1 MYLRQSTA
9 SQEIKL
15 GPFLDSTDGVTPMT
29 ALTVANTD
37 IKLTFHGTTAEASK
51 NSGGAT
57 HIASGRYGATLDATD
72 TATLGN
78 LEIDVAVSGA
88 LPVHRTYTVLPANV
102 FDSLILG
109 TDTLD
114 VQVTGMGAGVVT
126 AAAVA
131 TGAIDADAIATDAV
145 TEIQSGLATAANL
158 ATVAGYID
166 TEVAAI
172 KAKTDQLTFTVANQV
187 DANAESMNAATILG
201 NGTSGNKW
209 RG

>member
-145 TEIQSGLATAANL
+145 TEIQSGLATAAAL
-158 ATVAGYID
+158 STVAGYID

-172 KAKTDQLTFTVANQV
+172 KAKTDSLTFTVAGVV
-187 DANAESMNAATILG
+187 DANIQRINDVAITGDGQA
-201 NGTSGNKW
+201 GTEFNV
-209 RG
+209 